1 MVTQPELPNPQKI
14 LEDFFKEICIHFGL
28 ILPEKTVAEIIEK
41 APKL

>member
-1 MVTQPELPNPQKI
+1 MVTQPELSNPQKI
-14 LEDFFKEICIHFGL
+14 LDFFKEICIHFGL